1 MLLVLVLTMLQCTN
15 RSTREGVGSLTT
27 TQTQSYPIHI
37 ARDSLIFFKAFSS
50 FFGCV
55 ALLLFGFCLFYYPLK
70 FKIHHRHLRCQFN
83 QLRSCSFVSICF
95 ADFFFATTCK
105 LHVLQNSRRG
115 SQSFSCERVKSGQL
129 DNDPLSQLSSVTQSQ
144 TNESFS

>member
-1 MLLVLVLTMLQCTN
+1 MLLVLVLTMLLCTN

-95 ADFFFATTCK
+95 ADFF
-105 LHVLQNSRRG
+105 LQQHVNYMYFKIPVEGPNLSVVRG
-115 SQSFSCERVKSGQL
+115 SSRVSWTTTPSHNFQ
-129 DNDPLSQLSSVTQSQ
+129 V
-144 TNESFS
+144 